1 MIKKRQYYIWQYQL
15 DDLYEK
21 DGKLMVNIS
30 KDDAVTTS
38 ETLLYY
44 ILNEKIRNKEYK
56 EIGEEETEEKDA
68 DGVSVNPK
76 LGQLLIE
83 F

>member
-30 KDDAVTTS
+30 KDDAVCAN
-38 ETLLYY
+38 
-44 ILNEKIRNKEYK
+44 LN
-56 EIGEEETEEKDA
+56 IGQM
-68 DGVSVNPK
+68 VH
-76 LGQLLIE
+76 
-83 F
+83 